1 METVSEW
8 NYTDRQEWN
17 FLYYNYN
24 DSTTNVKALK
34 KTNIRNMSGNLR
46 RPLYLISTF
55 TTLLGL
61 AVFVRL
67 DRRLFSQIV
76 KQANHDH
83 SKTNNKYN
91 N

>member
-1 METVSEW
+1 
-8 NYTDRQEWN
+8 
-17 FLYYNYN
+17 
-24 DSTTNVKALK
+24 
-34 KTNIRNMSGNLR
+34 MSGNLR